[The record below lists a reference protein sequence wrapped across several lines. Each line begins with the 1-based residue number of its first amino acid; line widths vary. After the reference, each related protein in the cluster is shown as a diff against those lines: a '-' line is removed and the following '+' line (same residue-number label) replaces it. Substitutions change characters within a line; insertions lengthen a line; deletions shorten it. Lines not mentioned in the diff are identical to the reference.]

1 MAATVLASAPRPTRI
16 VTPPTSTSI
25 APAPASDRHR
35 GALRRPRRAGAFAA
49 TSTTAGTNCNSFVS
63 KCFAA
68 DSLNWRRQPNNCCGD
83 NPWRRATAQT
93 ESPLAT
99 ISATI
104 RPLSSS
110 LHFRRRPAPV
120 KTSSRRTGSVI
131 ALCTVSILSLT
142 VKTKP
147 QTRRSAH
154 HPDGGRKTSLT
165 IYRKRPWFQR
175 NRLSR
180 CLLVLVRD
188 CAESKYKHCQDR
200 DREAPEHGISV
211 RANQDMSATEDQ
223 RSECQVDERH

>member
-147 QTRRSAH
+147 QIRTSSERWPQNNAYIQ
-154 HPDGGRKTSLT
+154 PDAGYDESGFLHAFDS
-165 IYRKRPWFQR
+165 
-175 NRLSR
+175 NRDLICAAAAKVYVRGSR
-180 CLLVLVRD
+180 GSYDLV
-188 CAESKYKHCQDR
+188 A
-200 DREAPEHGISV
+200 
-211 RANQDMSATEDQ
+211 ANF
-223 RSECQVDERH
+223 